1 MTKLALVWSA
11 ERAGREIDAIW
22 EKRQAVER
30 KRQDYDDTLRAKLI
44 EAKANYDGSFKEFVK
59 KHTHISLTT
68 AKRTLR
74 IADGRGE
81 EVRQQERE
89 RQQRHRGRD
98 NPAVTPSP
106 PITAAEGVKLAASQ
120 GVTMTEPEAAECLR
134 LAKMPEAE
142 FEAHV
147 DTETNNIV
155 ERVTLVPEPVEQFP
169 VIGKTTT
176 ADAVSLPDMTLKEVD
191 RLFSG
196 LHYNSADTL
205 LFDLDDIDLE
215 LYDLVESVHDKLHT
229 IAQKLRGAK
238 VVDDAYQARQAA
250 KWEADKAERKAKA
263 EADEAARLARIKW
276 EITHGD
282 EARKAYYAEALTK
295 AKDDRDRDYETD
307 EGDFDQAAFDAAYKP
322 GSDGAVGYGNPERDF
337 FERWR
342 KEHHTIWPGH
352 LEAEPDHVDRFGGHK
367 QRNRLMKQLMAAVNL
382 DHIADMEKARKL
394 YDAADHHREECDFEA
409 MCALADFMKAVRPKC
424 APPSLECDHE
434 VDPVDAGH
442 QDRYDA
448 LDAWERQ
455 NSTYITATAVL
466 RDKLWRHEEPK
477 EAAEHDREQ
486 AKEDAE
492 TKKRLIAEAR
502 SPERVKTK
510 ALKDTKRDAMDE
522 EMDGAKED
530 ARENGER
537 WGDLKDEWI
546 EQWEADNWQ
555 PEQIAEA
562 EAEFAERWE
571 HEHGKAFP
579 ASKYGKG

>member
-11 ERAGREIDAIW
+11 ECAGREIDAIW

-30 KRQDYDDTLRAKLI
+30 KRQDYDDTLRVKLI
-44 EAKANYDGSFKEFVK
+44 EAKANYDGSFKEFVE

-81 EVRQQERE
+81 EVRQQERT
-89 RQQRHRGRD
+89 RQQRHRGVTT
-98 NPAVTPSP
+98 PVTPSP
-106 PITAAEGVKLAASQ
+106 PITAAEGVKLVASQ
-120 GVTMTEPEAAECLR
+120 GVTMTEPEVADCLR

-147 DTETNNIV
+147 ATETNNIT

-196 LHYNSADTL
+196 LHYNTADTL
-205 LFDLDDIDLE
+205 LLDLEDIDLE

-229 IAQKLRGAK
+229 IAQRLRGAK
-238 VVDDAYQARQAA
+238 VVDDAYQTRQAA
-250 KWEADKAERKAKA
+250 EWEADRAKRKAKA

-276 EITHGD
+276 EVDHGE
-282 EARKAYYAEALTK
+282 EARKAYYAEALAK
-295 AKDDRDRDYETD
+295 AKDHQDYETD

-322 GSDGAVGYGNPERDF
+322 GTDGAVGYDNPERDF
-337 FERWR
+337 FERWW

-352 LEAEPDHVDRFGGHK
+352 LEAEPDHVDRFDDHK
-367 QRNRLMKQLMAAVNL
+367 QRNRRNKQLMAGVNL
-382 DHIADMEKARKL
+382 DHITDMKKARKL
-394 YDAADHHREECDFEA
+394 YDAADDHREECDFEA
-409 MCALADFMKAVRPKC
+409 MCALADFMKAERPKC
-424 APPSLECDHE
+424 APPSLECDHK

-455 NSTYITATAVL
+455 NATYITATAVL

-486 AKEDAE
+486 AKVDAE
-492 TKKRLIAEAR
+492 TKKRLIAEAK
-502 SPERVKTK
+502 SPAKVKAK
-510 ALKDTKRDAMDE
+510 ALKDAKRDAMDGDME
-522 EMDGAKED
+522 EEKESC
-530 ARENGER
+530 RENGER
-537 WGDLKDEWI
+537 WGDVKDEWI
-546 EQWEADNWQ
+546 TNWEAENWGD
-555 PEQIAEA
+555 EEVAEA
-562 EAEFAERWE
+562 EKEFLDEWE
-571 HEHGKAFP
+571 FEHGQAFP
-579 ASKYGKG
+579 ASNYGKG